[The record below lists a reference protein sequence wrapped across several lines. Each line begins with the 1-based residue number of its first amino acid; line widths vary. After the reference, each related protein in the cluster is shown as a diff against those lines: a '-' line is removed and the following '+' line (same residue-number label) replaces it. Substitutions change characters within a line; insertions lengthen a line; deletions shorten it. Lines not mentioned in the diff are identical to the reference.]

1 MKRNDFEKVV
11 RAFSDWR
18 IVRRKGD
25 YSLSCGNLSD
35 YLNNLVHELL
45 QRNNLAFRSNG
56 ELGEVI
62 TDGEKA
68 IILVPFGENEDVV
81 TVEQERLIDMFVKNI

>member
-25 YSLSCGNLSD
+25 YSLPCGNLSD

-45 QRNNLAFRSNG
+45 QSYTYLY
-56 ELGEVI
+56 VI
-62 TDGEKA
+62 
-68 IILVPFGENEDVV
+68 
-81 TVEQERLIDMFVKNI
+81 LI